1 MKQKITH
8 RRLYAFYQSKVLNA
22 LLIAMI
28 VSLLMA
34 AYTNSLLL
42 PVICSSLATLF
53 FIAYA
58 LWLWIKKPASIT
70 INNWLSNLSGLFVLF
85 YLIVNAMKTPNQ
97 WWYITPIALS
107 VVALFVV
114 LITDHDERFDI

>member
-1 MKQKITH
+1 MKQKIMH

-22 LLIAMI
+22 LLIATI
-28 VSLLMA
+28 VSLLLA
-34 AYTNSLLL
+34 AYADSLLM
-42 PVICSSLATLF
+42 PVICGSLATLF
-53 FIAYA
+53 FIAYS

-70 INNWLSNLSGLFVLF
+70 INNWLSNLRGLFVLY
-85 YLIVNAMKTPNQ
+85 YLIVTAMKEPNQ

-107 VVALFVV
+107 VVALFVA